1 MRNKFNYGE
10 LVKVS
15 GIGKEFGEVN
25 NKLGFV
31 IQKDDYYDD
40 YYIEIIFGN
49 KDWFNENSLER
60 ILEER
65 KNKIDKYQIRL
76 CTTKEGY
83 ELIKLNLKAKE
94 PISNNK
100 FKKIDIYR
108 KFERNSNSYI
118 IIGWNSVFWPV
129 SNKSIKILEETLKE
143 FKAKNIP
150 FQYVILNENIIT
162 DIRIIQFFEKDE
174 NVNIFIIERKIK
186 MRKENNRNDSSKNI
200 KCNE

>member
-83 ELIKLNLKAKE
+83 ELIKANLKAKE

-108 KFERNSNSYI
+108 KFEKNNNLYI

-143 FKAKNIP
+143 FKEKNIP

-174 NVNIFIIERKIK
+174 NVNIFVIERKIK